1 MLSDSQV
8 RNLKPQ
14 EKRYSV
20 ADGEGLNISVFP
32 NGKKKWV
39 LAFRHKGKQTQK
51 MIGEY
56 PEMGCKEARQVARQ
70 FKNEL
75 SGKVLDAPTVRAVR
89 EEWLRMMRPQWSS
102 EKYYYT
108 VEYRLKYLTEDFE
121 DQSIDEIQ
129 RRQVSAKV
137 KEMVSKGTLE
147 TATRSLRLG
156 HALFNFAI
164 ASDYTEK
171 NPCVLVEDVIPDYES
186 DSHPCLPAEEM
197 PRFFKDIRESGSG
210 ALVKMALYLVC
221 YTGTRISELLKSRW
235 DSGEFD
241 FDEKIWIIPAD
252 RMKKRKDLLVPMVPQ
267 IYDLFIELYNNRTDD
282 GYLFKKRGKPH
293 EYMTSESV
301 LNMIKR
307 MGYKD
312 KMVTHGFRS
321 LFSTHANE
329 SKLFRGEV
337 IDYQIAHVNKSTTH
351 DATSRI
357 YNRAMYWDERVELMQ
372 WYADEVDKW
381 RKGAL

>member
-8 RNLKPQ
+8 KGLKPKD
-14 EKRYSV
+14 KRYVV

-32 NGKKKWV
+32 NGKKRWV
-39 LAFRHKGKQTQK
+39 LSYRVHGKQSQK
-51 MIGEY
+51 SLGEY
-56 PEMGCKEARQVARQ
+56 PSIGCKDARQLARK
-70 FKNEL
+70 FKEEL
-75 SGKVLDAPTVRAVR
+75 SGKVLNAPTVKEVR
-89 EEWLRMMRPQWSS
+89 EEWLNMMKPQWTSD
-102 EKYYYT
+102 KYFYT
-108 VEYRLKYLTEDFE
+108 VKYRLEYLTEDFE
-121 DQSIDEIQ
+121 NQSIDEIE
-129 RRQVSAKV
+129 RRQVSNKV
-137 KEMVSKGTLE
+137 KDIVAKGTLE
-147 TATRSLRLG
+147 TATRCVRLG

-164 ASDYTEK
+164 ASDYTQK

-186 DSHPCLPAEEM
+186 DSHPSLPAEDM
-197 PRFFKDIRESGSG
+197 PEFFKNLGDSGSSPQVKA
-210 ALVKMALYLVC
+210 ALILVC
-221 YTGTRISELLKSRW
+221 YTGTRITELLKSRW

-241 FDEKIWIIPAD
+241 WENKLWIIPAE
-252 RMKKRKDLLVPMVPQ
+252 RMKRRKDLLVPLVPQ
-267 IYDLFIELYNNRTDD
+267 IYKLFKELYEARTDD
-282 GYLFKKRGKPH
+282 GYVFKKRGKPH
-293 EYMTSESV
+293 EFMTSESV

-357 YNRAMYWDERVELMQ
+357 YNRAMYWDERVELMT
-372 WYADEVDKW
+372 WYANEVDGW
-381 RKGAL
+381 MNNGS